1 MARLPTFQDLGRMP
15 SARSGR
21 IIANFDTSRSANA
34 LVDLAKAEA
43 VKGDLQS
50 AALLEK
56 ARSLEGMKDLGRAL
70 QSIDLDFGGGSR
82 GGGGGPLAS
91 SQAQRFETNRR
102 YLEFVSSQERAM
114 QANTQSVEPGA
125 FGFREATQQNY
136 TKAAK
141 EFFASIPDDLKPEYD
156 MKLFQAEDAI
166 FQNAYKFEQA
176 ERTRYYGEEINKG
189 LSTLENNLSANPGD
203 FDKNYQEGVDYIK
216 SIPDESVSRVDKAV
230 MITQWRKKAQVASL
244 SGVSPQERIRLL
256 GGAPNPVDQEPSG
269 ARAQNMTRGMSGDIR
284 KIVSDAAIRH
294 GVDPNALLIVAWL
307 ESRGNPNAKNPNSSA
322 GGLFQQIDSNAHDYG
337 VANRF
342 DPNQSADGAARFMR
356 DNVQALERVL
366 GRLPT
371 AGELYLAH
379 QQGAGGAIKLLT
391 NPNAKAV
398 DLVGSEAVR
407 LNGGRL
413 DMTAGEFAMLWTKK
427 AGDTHVPDG
436 GFMAAQYDPAK
447 ADPRY
452 ADMGYEEAQKIIRTA
467 QVEIDS
473 SLTLVDKART
483 EQAAATKVQYDQ
495 HKGTLELGIETG
507 TINSELEILN
517 DPVLTDAHKADLL
530 ATFKTKN
537 EDRIL
542 AEKALSALQG
552 GTLRVD
558 AYDPKDRKTIDT
570 MYDQLLQVAEPE
582 DVQATTEEIV
592 RQTGVVPTKAVNM
605 LRRGL
610 ESTDVGEVQMAAQA
624 AQRLSTVDPSAL
636 GRRDGGKEVQEAADD
651 FGYYVN
657 RMNLTPEEAAQR
669 IMEARNP
676 EKRRD
681 RKVLEPL
688 ANEFVKQLA
697 EEDLAGDLD
706 AGQLGFS
713 PAQAAGIQAE
723 FLDIARDEFYR
734 ANGDP
739 EIAKNRAIESMK
751 RLYGVTELT
760 GSPVLMKHPPE
771 RYWPAHREVGL
782 AYAGIQLRQ
791 DLGEA
796 FPEIGYMGV
805 DLSKVQLVTTPET
818 DAMVKA
824 GEMPAY
830 GVLFTDPNGVI
841 QTLPGK
847 LWKPDPTKMLEAE
860 AIRQAEEQAA
870 REAAA
875 RAAQPELKR
884 RAEDTDTTRK
894 FLEGDVP
901 LDDAVRRME
910 ESEDRMAP
918 AGPVLEKPLTAPPP
932 PDLPEEGANR
942 PPAEIPAMGEQPNNT
957 RFLGKPGPRPN
968 PTLIPPPKKTKV
980 SPRGRIPGSN

>member
-1 MARLPTFQDLGRMP
+1 MARLPTSQDLGRMP

-21 IIANFDTSRSANA
+21 IIANYDTSRSANA
-34 LVDLAKAEA
+34 LVDLAKAET

-82 GGGGGPLAS
+82 GGGGIGGA

-102 YLEFVSSQERAM
+102 YLEFVSTQERAM

-125 FGFREATQQNY
+125 FGFRETTQGNY

-141 EFFASIPDDLKPEYD
+141 EFFSSIPDALKPEYD

-166 FQNAYKFEQA
+166 FQTAYKFEQT
-176 ERTRYYGEEINKG
+176 ERARYYGEEINKG
-189 LSTLENNLSANPGD
+189 LSTLENKLSANPGD

-230 MITQWRKKAQVASL
+230 MVTQWRKKAQVASL
-244 SGVSPQERIRLL
+244 TGVSPQERIRLL
-256 GGAPNPVDQEPSG
+256 GGAPNPVDQEPTAAKASSL
-269 ARAQNMTRGMSGDIR
+269 TRGVSGDIR
-284 KIVSDAAIRH
+284 KIISDAAVAN
-294 GVDPNALLIVAWL
+294 GVDPNAMLTIAWL

-322 GGLFQQIDSNAHDYG
+322 GGLFQFIDSTAHQYG
-337 VANRF
+337 LGNKYDPVA
-342 DPNQSADGAARFMR
+342 SSHAAARLAS
-356 DNVQALERVL
+356 DNMQALERVL
-366 GRLPT
+366 GRRPT

-391 NPNAKAV
+391 NPNARAV

-407 LNGGRL
+407 LNGGRS

-436 GFMAAQYDPAK
+436 GFMAAQYDPEK

-452 ADMGYEEAQKIIRTA
+452 ADLGYEDAQKIIKTA
-467 QVEIDS
+467 QIEIDS

-530 ATFKTKN
+530 ASFKTKN

-542 AEKALSALQG
+542 AEKALAALQG
-552 GTLRVD
+552 GTLAVD
-558 AYDPKDRKTIDT
+558 SYDSKDRKVIDN
-570 MYDQLLQVAEPE
+570 MFEEVLKVGEPE
-582 DVQATTEEIV
+582 DIQATTEEIV
-592 RQTGVVPTKAVNM
+592 RQTGVVPQKAVNTM
-605 LRRGL
+605 RRGL
-610 ESTDVGEVQMAAQA
+610 ESTDVGDVQNAVQA
-624 AQRLSTVDPSAL
+624 AQRLATVDPSAL
-636 GRRDGGKEVQEAADD
+636 GRRDGGSELQTAADD
-651 FGYYVN
+651 FTYYVN
-657 RMNLTPEEAAQR
+657 RLNLTPEEAAQR
-669 IMEARNP
+669 IMEARDP
-676 EKRRD
+676 EKKRD

-697 EEDLAGDLD
+697 EEDLASSFD
-706 AGQLGFS
+706 AGLFSGDPAMGFT

-723 FLDIARDEFYR
+723 FIDIARDEFYR

-751 RLYGVTELT
+751 RLYGVTEVT

-771 RYWPAHREVGL
+771 RYWPAHRETGL
-782 AYAGIQLRQ
+782 AYAGVQLRQ
-791 DLGEA
+791 ELGEA
-796 FPEIGYMGV
+796 FPDIGYLGI
-805 DLSKVQLVTTPET
+805 DLPKVQLVTTPET

-830 GVLFTDPNGVI
+830 GVLFTDQNGVM

-847 LWKPDPTKMLEAE
+847 LWRPDPSKMLEAE
-860 AIRQAEEQAA
+860 TIRQAEEQAA

-875 RAAQPELKR
+875 KAAAPGLKR
-884 RAEDTDTTRK
+884 RAEDIGTTTD
-894 FLEGDVP
+894 FLEGGIS
-901 LDDAVRRME
+901 LDDATRRMQ
-910 ESEDRMAP
+910 ESEQRMAP
-918 AGPVLEKPLTAPPP
+918 VGPVLEKPQ
-932 PDLPEEGANR
+932 DD
-942 PPAEIPAMGEQPNNT
+942 IV
-957 RFLGKPGPRPN
+957 
-968 PTLIPPPKKTKV
+968 IPPENLVP
-980 SPRGRIPGSN
+980 